1 MQMRP
6 RGQTMVE
13 FAVAASFFFVMLIGI
28 IDFGRALFTYD
39 LVANA
44 ARVGTRWA
52 MVRGSA
58 CAVSGCPATAAS
70 VQTYVRSVSFAG
82 ADSTQ
87 LTVTTTWSKGLGCYD
102 TTFHGPGC
110 IVTVAVQY
118 PFTFVLN
125 FAPIQMTGSSQMVIS
140 Q

>member
-1 MQMRP
+1 MRMQA
-6 RGQTMVE
+6 RGQTIVE
-13 FAVAASFFFVMLIGI
+13 FAIAASFFFAMLIGI
-28 IDFGRALFTYD
+28 VDFGRALFTYD
-39 LVANA
+39 LVTNA

-58 CAVSGCPATAAS
+58 CTVSGCPATAAS
-70 VQTYVRSVSFAG
+70 IQAYVRSVSSVG
-82 ADSTQ
+82 VNSTQ
-87 LTVTTTWSKGLGCYD
+87 LTVATTWTKGLGCYD

-110 IVTVAVQY
+110 LVTVAVQY
-118 PFTFVLN
+118 PFSFVYR